1 MVASIGLFAGV
12 SFMVMLIIAVLL
24 FTGTHLVHA
33 FAPGFRQSMI
43 DRIGEKPWR
52 GLFSLVALAEFVF
65 LVFAFGQARQS
76 GVVLYTPPFWMAHIT
91 ILLMLI
97 AMICLSASFFPPG
110 KIARI
115 AKHPM
120 VLSVKIWALAHLLA
134 NGEAASVILFAGI
147 LIWAVILRI
156 SLARRERAG
165 LLTRKPFVSARY
177 DAYAFILGIV
187 LWGLFIWK
195 LHVWLIGVPIQFAA

>member
-1 MVASIGLFAGV
+1 MATVLEQLDAVPGFTAPVHRALSEPILLGGAPRSVAILNGTLAGAIGL
-12 SFMVMLIIAVLL
+12 
-24 FTGTHLVHA
+24 
-33 FAPGFRQSMI
+33 
-43 DRIGEKPWR
+43 
-52 GLFSLVALAEFVF
+52 GLQLWL
-65 LVFAFGQARQS
+65 
-76 GVVLYTPPFWMAHIT
+76 
-91 ILLMLI
+91 
-97 AMICLSASFFPPG
+97 
-110 KIARI
+110 
-115 AKHPM
+115 
-120 VLSVKIWALAHLLA
+120 
-134 NGEAASVILFAGI
+134 AGI